1 MCGNCFIIYSNTGAP
16 DVSAADLMVTDVGDT
31 HATLEWTLNTPSDKP
46 ESFVV
51 TCVPDEA
58 SPHTNTINVTVQLEE
73 LAEYTNT
80 TQQTNFT
87 YQITGLQEYTDYTC
101 FLTARNIFGDGP
113 PSDAINFMTHAAG
126 IITMILKNGTLKL
139 VTFQPHQVS
148 LRM

>member
-1 MCGNCFIIYSNTGAP
+1 MFSNTGAP
-16 DVSAADLMVTDVGDT
+16 NVSAVDLMVTDVGDT
-31 HATLEWTLNTPSDKP
+31 HATLEWTLNTPNDKP

-58 SPHTNTINVTVQLEE
+58 SPHTTTINVTVQLEE

-87 YQITGLQEYTDYTC
+87 YQITGLQEYTNCTC

-113 PSDAINFMTHAAG
+113 PSDAISIMTNSAG
-126 IITMILKNGTLKL
+126 MLNYNTHCGS
-139 VTFQPHQVS
+139 H
-148 LRM
+148 R